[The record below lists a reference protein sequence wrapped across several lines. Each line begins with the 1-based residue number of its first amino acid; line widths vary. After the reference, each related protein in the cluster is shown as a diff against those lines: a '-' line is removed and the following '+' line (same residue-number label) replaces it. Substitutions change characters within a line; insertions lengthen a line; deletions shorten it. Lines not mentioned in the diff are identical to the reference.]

1 MKILVTGVGG
11 PAGRRVS
18 ELLLAEGHQ
27 VSGADMQEAAFAGLD
42 DFYKAPP
49 AQADGYLPWL
59 AMVAEDF
66 DLVIPTVQEELPIV
80 AAEKVVFPC
89 RFLVGS
95 REAVVTA
102 QDKYRTVQALTSAG
116 VPVPRSALPSML
128 TSAEDVSARLG
139 WPCLSK
145 PRSSRGGRNV
155 TVYDGRDDYPLLAA
169 LNDTYIVQE
178 FAPGTEYTVNLFV
191 EDDQETVVVLEKTAL
206 REGRTGNALAVR
218 RVLSADISETAVQAA
233 RAIGLTGPMDMDI
246 RRRADGTPLVL
257 EINARFGANIAH
269 APEILKAALQS
280 ERAQSC

>member
-42 DFYKAPP
+42 DFYKAPA
-49 AQADGYLPWL
+49 AQAEGYLLWL
-59 AMVAEDF
+59 ALVAENF
-66 DLVIPTVQEELPIV
+66 DLIIPTVQEELPIV
-80 AAEKVVFPC
+80 AAEREMFPC
-89 RFLVGS
+89 RLMVGS
-95 REAVVTA
+95 KEAVVTA

-116 VPVPRSALPSML
+116 VAVPRSVLPSML
-128 TSAEDVSARLG
+128 NSAEEVSARLG

-155 TVYDGRDDYPLLAA
+155 TVYDGWDDYPLLAA
-169 LNDTYIVQE
+169 LDDTYIVQE

-191 EDDQETVVVLEKTAL
+191 EDGHETVVVLEKTAL
-206 REGRTGNALAVR
+206 REGRTGNALAVQ
-218 RVLSADISETAVQAA
+218 RVFSAEVADTAVQAA
-233 RAIGLTGPMDMDI
+233 YAIGLTGPMDMDI
-246 RRRADGTPLVL
+246 RRRADGTPLAL
-257 EINARFGANIAH
+257 EINARFGANITH

-280 ERAQSC
+280 EHAQSC